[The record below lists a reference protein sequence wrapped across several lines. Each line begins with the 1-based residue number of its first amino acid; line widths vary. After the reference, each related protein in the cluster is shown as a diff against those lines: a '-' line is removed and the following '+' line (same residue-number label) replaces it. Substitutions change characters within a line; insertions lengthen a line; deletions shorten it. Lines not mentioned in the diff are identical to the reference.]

1 MRGGYSGGCNRAPVL
16 LWQADQPTLSRFD
29 IEHCAMTT
37 NVSLTPEL
45 ERFAKDQVASGD
57 YGSVSEVVRDALRI
71 LKTRRDAKAAFMAS
85 YTAARS
91 PADRSGSAGSQK
103 IRPSTWAMT

>member
-1 MRGGYSGGCNRAPVL
+1 
-16 LWQADQPTLSRFD
+16 
-29 IEHCAMTT
+29 MTT

-71 LKTRRDAKAAFMAS
+71 LKTRRDAKAAFMAHLREIQEDADKNGTYS
-85 YTAARS
+85 IEEVMAEMDAIINDPYPAA
-91 PADRSGSAGSQK
+91 AE
-103 IRPSTWAMT
+103 